1 MKIKTNKTAEVKTE
15 AKMDKGFLVAH
26 DCPFSRKRDEYN
38 FLMKGGRFFS
48 SNVEEAEVFPTMDAA
63 EEGKAKAN
71 KQLRES
77 NHPLEGL
84 LFICEI
90 VG

>member
-1 MKIKTNKTAEVKTE
+1 MKIKIYKTAEVKTE
-15 AKMDKGFLVAH
+15 AKIDKGFLVVH
-26 DCPFSRKRDEYN
+26 DSPFSRKRDEYN
-38 FLMKGGRFFS
+38 FLKKGGRFFS

-63 EEGKAKAN
+63 VEGMAKAN

-84 LFICEI
+84 LFISEI